1 MIFEKYRE
9 VRRLRRE
16 LSLSAVRE
24 ASLLE
29 KIDLLKARCDSL
41 VEQLLE
47 RDFAWADRF
56 LTAQVKTHA
65 IGDQVRETLR
75 GEVVKVDDK
84 AARLA
89 EFLAEKKV
97 ILREFALET
106 EEDLAKIDLM
116 VERAFVANEQMY
128 MAEFEGQ

>member
-1 MIFEKYRE
+1 MAAARE
-9 VRRLRRE
+9 RAHCDRI
-16 LSLSAVRE
+16 A
-24 ASLLE
+24 ALE
-29 KIDLLKARCDSL
+29 GRCDVL
-41 VEQLLE
+41 TGQLLE

-75 GEVVKVDDK
+75 GDAVKPDDR

-89 EFLAEKKV
+89 EFLAEKRS
-97 ILREFALET
+97 ILREFAEET
-106 EEDLAKIDLM
+106 ENDPAQIDVM

-128 MAEFEGQ
+128 VSEFESGER

>member
-1 MIFEKYRE
+1 MFKKYRE

-16 LSLSAVRE
+16 LAGAASRE
-24 ASLLE
+24 VVLR
-29 KIDLLKARCDSL
+29 ARVDSL
-41 VEQLLE
+41 TEQLLE

-75 GEVVKVDDK
+75 PENVKADDR

-89 EFLAEKKV
+89 EFLADKKAL
-97 ILREFALET
+97 LREFALET
-106 EEDLAKIDLM
+106 EDDPAKIDLM
-116 VERAFVANEQMY
+116 VERAFVANEAMY
-128 MAEFEGQ
+128 LGEFEASGN

>member
-1 MIFEKYRE
+1 MFKKYRE

-16 LSLSAVRE
+16 LGFAAERE
-24 ASLLE
+24 TALAAKVATLE
-29 KIDLLKARCDSL
+29 ARCDL
-41 VEQLLE
+41 LTGQLLE

-75 GEVVKVDDK
+75 GDVVKADDR

-89 EFLAEKKV
+89 EFLLEKKEV
-97 ILREFALET
+97 LREFARES
-106 EEDLAKIDLM
+106 EDDQAKIDLM
-116 VERAFVANEQMY
+116 VERAFVANEALY
-128 MAEFEGQ
+128 VAEFESQ